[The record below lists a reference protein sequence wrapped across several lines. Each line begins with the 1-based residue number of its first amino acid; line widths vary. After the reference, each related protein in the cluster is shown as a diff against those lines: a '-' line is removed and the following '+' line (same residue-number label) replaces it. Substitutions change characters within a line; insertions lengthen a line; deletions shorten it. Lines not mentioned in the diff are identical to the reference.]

1 MANGL
6 QDNVTVIFSEAEQT
20 TFKNQICGKYKKIP
34 SCCPDLIYIDGPM
47 PMSYQN
53 SSNEYINMNHNEI
66 TNITCDVL
74 IIEPIL
80 LPGTVIIV
88 DGMTNNSRFIRR
100 NLQRNWLSFEDLDN
114 DFTIMVLD
122 EDPLSILHRRQ
133 LNFQNNE

>member
-1 MANGL
+1 
-6 QDNVTVIFSEAEQT
+6 
-20 TFKNQICGKYKKIP
+20 
-34 SCCPDLIYIDGPM
+34 M
-47 PMSYQN
+47 PMSYHN
-53 SSNEYINMNHNEI
+53 SSNEYIDMNHSEI

-122 EDPLSILHRRQ
+122 EDSLSVLHKRQ
-133 LNFQNNE
+133 LNFQNN

>member
-1 MANGL
+1 
-6 QDNVTVIFSEAEQT
+6 
-20 TFKNQICGKYKKIP
+20 
-34 SCCPDLIYIDGPM
+34 
-47 PMSYQN
+47 
-53 SSNEYINMNHNEI
+53 MNHSEI

-122 EDPLSILHRRQ
+122 EDSLSVLHRRQ
-133 LNFQNNE
+133 LNFQNN

>member
-1 MANGL
+1 MN
-6 QDNVTVIFSEAEQT
+6 I
-20 TFKNQICGKYKKIP
+20 ICGKYKKIP

-88 DGMTNNSRFIRR
+88 VKD
-100 NLQRNWLSFEDLDN
+100 
-114 DFTIMVLD
+114 
-122 EDPLSILHRRQ
+122 
-133 LNFQNNE
+133 QNCRAVGRLFRG